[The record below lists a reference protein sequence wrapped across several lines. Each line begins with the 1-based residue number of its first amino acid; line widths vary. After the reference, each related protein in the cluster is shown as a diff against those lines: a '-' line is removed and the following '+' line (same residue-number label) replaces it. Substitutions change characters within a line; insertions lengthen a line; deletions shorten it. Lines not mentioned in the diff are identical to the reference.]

1 MTGFVLDPRYL
12 VSEPE
17 LLTTGLSFL
26 PRGVK
31 GWNQNLNPGL
41 LALSSFD

>member
-1 MTGFVLDPRYL
+1 MAGFVLDPGYL

-17 LLTTGLSFL
+17 LLTTGLSCL

-31 GWNQNLNPGL
+31 GWNQNLNPGV
-41 LALSSFD
+41 LALSFFD

>member
-17 LLTTGLSFL
+17 LLTTGLL
-26 PRGVK
+26 PAQRGK
-31 GWNQNLNPGL
+31 GVESEFEPRAPGSW
-41 LALSSFD
+41 LS